1 MLEWKKV
8 ELGVYSA
15 QGAKSSFLVRNEHQE
30 IGGAPLWAVTVD
42 GTESGTV
49 YRWLSTAFAVAERIE
64 EGRSFLRYH

>member
-15 QGAKSSFLVRNEHQE
+15 QGAKSSFLVQNEHQQ
-30 IGGAPLWAVTVD
+30 IGGPPLWAVYVD

-49 YRWLSTAFAVAERIE
+49 YRWLATAFAVANQIE
-64 EGRSFLRYH
+64 DGRQHLRYR